1 MIRSKARFGE
11 NASAMAAQNPNL
23 LSPLSP
29 PSTPLAEGGDGPPP
43 LPDRKPANHSTFKF
57 PGIKRHSP
65 FSSPRGSPRTSPSPS
80 PRTSPFASPRTS
92 PVGSPI
98 NIQRKVPPPL
108 PPSDYDT
115 DEPPIIP
122 PKPSMAQVRSSYQ
135 SRRVN
140 SNPQGFVTDAV
151 KVSASN
157 SRNKQL
163 SKSHDLLPTTDKE
176 EESELSHSLP
186 DQETSTFEECTLADF
201 ETSAYKPSIPDH
213 KGDRSLIEKPEQAQH
228 VGNLD
233 SNRSVINEES
243 KRIQSG
249 SGPLPHPPIPAH
261 RSAPDG
267 AGEPSH
273 IAPLYS
279 TVGQGFD
286 DGGSKD
292 MESHPSPVRPRPR
305 PRKNQSDPIIK
316 GTSLKNALDMS
327 ETSQSP
333 VAPARTKR
341 SKPKTETVPDLL
353 SHIDHET
360 LGARPRQCPEEFRP
374 ELPNPFAPVPD
385 LFMNSL
391 YEPLYLAGEPHLM
404 ATKGE
409 ELSQLQDDRR
419 HSCPVKAESHEL
431 EQSHSWN
438 RTATLNRS
446 KSKLNENLHDTGI
459 LDPKRP
465 VPIPPGKSFKEL
477 ERRYSSETTGADV
490 TSNRDTDQDSNH
502 HSENV
507 DNDHAAA
514 LDEIYDQPVPI
525 LPVKKRQSIKK
536 KQPDIVIEEDSNK
549 LSKERVGPVKKD
561 VYYTLP
567 QDIPPVKEM
576 ADNTDF
582 YESDDRDASELFYEF
597 PTKVISEQEPEE
609 TGEGSSGG
617 NVGFEDDFSTMFPS
631 IKRTASDPFRNDD
644 FFSVPSS
651 NAQESQTV
659 GSSEESPDPSPPSR
673 PPRSTKQVNG
683 ESVTIGK
690 DEKIDSFVDQRTGR
704 TMVAG
709 PGRFFRPGQA
719 TGRERPIEFYE
730 EDFNILMAQGYSREQ
745 ITRALVIAENNF
757 ALARK
762 ILKEFAA
769 PNK

>member
-1 MIRSKARFGE
+1 
-11 NASAMAAQNPNL
+11 MAAQNPNL

-29 PSTPLAEGGDGPPP
+29 PSTPSAEGGDGPPP
-43 LPDRKPANHSTFKF
+43 LPDRKPANHSAFRF
-57 PGIKRHSP
+57 PGIKHHSP

-80 PRTSPFASPRTS
+80 PRTSPFASPKTS

-108 PPSDYDT
+108 PPSDYDA

-122 PKPSMAQVRSSYQ
+122 PKPSMAQVRSTYQ

-140 SNPQGFVTDAV
+140 SNPQGFVAENAN
-151 KVSASN
+151 ASG
-157 SRNKQL
+157 SSSKKKPL
-163 SKSHDLLPTTDKE
+163 SKSHDPLPTIDKE
-176 EESELSHSLP
+176 EECELSHSLP
-186 DQETSTFEECTLADF
+186 DQETSMFEECTQSNF
-201 ETSAYKPSIPDH
+201 EVSAYKPSIPDH
-213 KGDRSLIEKPEQAQH
+213 RGDRSLIDKPQQAQRI
-228 VGNLD
+228 GNVD
-233 SNRSVINEES
+233 GNRSVINEES
-243 KRIQSG
+243 KRS
-249 SGPLPHPPIPAH
+249 PLPHPSIPSH

-267 AGEPSH
+267 AVEPSNNF
-273 IAPLYS
+273 PLYS
-279 TVGQGFD
+279 MVGQGLD
-286 DGGSKD
+286 VVGSKD
-292 MESHPSPVRPRPR
+292 KKGNHPSPVRARPK
-305 PRKNQSDPIIK
+305 PKKNSSDPIIK
-316 GTSLKNALDMS
+316 GTALKKALNMS

-333 VAPARTKR
+333 IAPARSKR
-341 SKPKTETVPDLL
+341 NKPQAETVPDLL

-391 YEPLYLAGEPHLM
+391 YEPLYLAEEPHP
-404 ATKGE
+404 AAIKGV
-409 ELSQLQDDRR
+409 ELRESRVHLKDDRR
-419 HSCPVKAESHEL
+419 HSCPVKAEPPEL
-431 EQSHSWN
+431 ERSNSWN
-438 RTATLNRS
+438 KTATLNRS
-446 KSKLNENLHDTGI
+446 KSKINEVLHDTGT

-465 VPIPPGKSFKEL
+465 VPVPPGKSFKEL

-490 TSNRDTDQDSNH
+490 TPNRNTVQDSSH
-502 HSENV
+502 HSEIV
-507 DNDHAAA
+507 DNDHAAVE
-514 LDEIYDQPVPI
+514 EIYDQPVPI
-525 LPVKKRQSIKK
+525 LPVKKRQSIKN
-536 KQPDIVIEEDSNK
+536 KQPDIVIEENSNK
-549 LSKERVGPVKKD
+549 SFKERVGPVKRD

-567 QDIPPVKEM
+567 QDITPVKE
-576 ADNTDF
+576 APDNTDF
-582 YESDDRDASELFYEF
+582 YEVDESDASGFFYEF
-597 PTKVISEQEPEE
+597 PTKVISEPEPEE
-609 TGEGSSGG
+609 TVESSTGG
-617 NVGFEDDFSTMFPS
+617 NVGFEDDFSSMFPR

-651 NAQESQTV
+651 NAEESQTI

-683 ESVTIGK
+683 ESLTIGK

-719 TGRERPIEFYE
+719 SGRQRPIEFYE
-730 EDFNILMAQGYSREQ
+730 EDFNILMSQGYSREQ